1 MEYVCVDL
9 CMDVLFM
16 QRQPLEVFYK
26 KGLSLKI
33 SQYSQENTCWNP
45 FLIKLQTFRAFPVNI
60 AKFLRTCFLKNI
72 CERLLLFICMS
83 VWISGGFSKKS
94 IKYRS
99 SHQSC
104 SIKKGVLKN
113 SAKLNGK
120 HLCQSLFLIK
130 LQASGH
136 QFADIFPV

>member
-1 MEYVCVDL
+1 MFFE
-9 CMDVLFM
+9 
-16 QRQPLEVFYK
+16 EH
-26 KGLSLKI
+26 
-33 SQYSQENTCWNP
+33 
-45 FLIKLQTFRAFPVNI
+45 
-60 AKFLRTCFLKNI
+60 LRTAASVHLYY
-72 CERLLLFICMS
+72 MS
-83 VWISGGFSKKS
+83 VWISGGFSKKC

-130 LQASGH
+130 LQASGQ
-136 QFADIFPV
+136 QFTDIFPV